1 MRLNINP
8 TRMELLNLKK
18 RVIVAKRG
26 YRLLKE
32 KRDGL
37 MREFLA
43 LLRENRKLREEIE
56 QELIKGYM
64 NLTMAQAVL
73 TPLAVD
79 SALMSPQ
86 IRLKLTGREKNVMG
100 VNVPMF
106 EMEFEG
112 DIYSYGLVDT
122 SGELDIALESF
133 RQVILRLLKLA
144 EVERAVELLAVE
156 IERTRRRVNALE
168 FVMIPN
174 LEETVKYIS
183 MKLDERERA
192 NIVRLMKVKDIIGEQ
207 EIEIGG

>member
-1 MRLNINP
+1 M
-8 TRMELLNLKK
+8 
-18 RVIVAKRG
+18 
-26 YRLLKE
+26 
-32 KRDGL
+32 
-37 MREFLA
+37 
-43 LLRENRKLREEIE
+43 
-56 QELIKGYM
+56 
-64 NLTMAQAVL
+64 
-73 TPLAVD
+73 
-79 SALMSPQ
+79 
-86 IRLKLTGREKNVMG
+86 
-100 VNVPMF
+100 
-106 EMEFEG
+106 
-112 DIYSYGLVDT
+112 
-122 SGELDIALESF
+122 ALESF